1 MVNSTANVVRIR
13 TTHDGCG
20 PVEGIIT
27 GTGRTPELALA
38 AVQRAAEKLAQEKS
52 EEFARSIVGI
62 MRNMS
67 GQAQDLFEVVDV
79 RITAGAMEGEG
90 SGWLAYGTLAR
101 IYQP

>member
-1 MVNSTANVVRIR
+1 
-13 TTHDGCG
+13 
-20 PVEGIIT
+20 
-27 GTGRTPELALA
+27 
-38 AVQRAAEKLAQEKS
+38 
-52 EEFARSIVGI
+52 